1 MERKLFSRR
10 TVFLILALL
19 AFAAIAK
26 TININAAAYPYNTVP
41 AAQGI
46 SVGDDSVLRLAALT
60 ALTGMYRSIMGVSSV
75 SVGDVISVTYDD
87 GSKEKGDVV
96 CMAGSVCVVPIP
108 GTQQGAGD
116 GGGSA
121 GGGGGGSEGGGGGGS
136 GNGGGGSGGNL
147 GECPGPACTVSV
159 G

>member
-10 TVFLILALL
+10 TVFLFLALL

-26 TININAAAYPYNTVP
+26 TININAGAYPYNTVP

-46 SVGDDSVLRLAALT
+46 SVSDDSTLRMAALT
-60 ALTGMYRSIMGVSSV
+60 ALTGMYRTISGVASV
-75 SVGDVISVTYDD
+75 SIGDVIAVTYDD
-87 GSKEKGDVV
+87 GSKEQGNVV
-96 CMAGSVCVVPIP
+96 CMAGSVCVMPVP
-108 GTQQGAGD
+108 GTQQGAND
-116 GGGSA
+116 GGGTA
-121 GGGGGGSEGGGGGGS
+121 GGGGGGEGSGGGGS